1 MTFVI
6 LLYCHQ
12 TEKGKEWE
20 NNFNFQKWT
29 RLSELNRN
37 TIFELTFLRFSSV
50 DMYISTKNKSLV
62 FSTFLFVFQYSSCS
76 EIYRIAV
83 PT

>member
-12 TEKGKEWE
+12 TEIGKEWE

-37 TIFELTFLRFSSV
+37 TILT
-50 DMYISTKNKSLV
+50 
-62 FSTFLFVFQYSSCS
+62 
-76 EIYRIAV
+76 
-83 PT
+83 

>member
-20 NNFNFQKWT
+20 NNFNFQKW
-29 RLSELNRN
+29 L
-37 TIFELTFLRFSSV
+37 
-50 DMYISTKNKSLV
+50 D
-62 FSTFLFVFQYSSCS
+62 
-76 EIYRIAV
+76 
-83 PT
+83 

>member
-20 NNFNFQKWT
+20 NNFNFQKC
-29 RLSELNRN
+29 N
-37 TIFELTFLRFSSV
+37 TSV
-50 DMYISTKNKSLV
+50 K
-62 FSTFLFVFQYSSCS
+62 
-76 EIYRIAV
+76 IYRAKS
-83 PT
+83 

>member
-12 TEKGKEWE
+12 TEKAGKEWE

-37 TIFELTFLRFSSV
+37 TILT
-50 DMYISTKNKSLV
+50 
-62 FSTFLFVFQYSSCS
+62 
-76 EIYRIAV
+76 
-83 PT
+83 

>member
-12 TEKGKEWE
+12 TEKAKEWE

-37 TIFELTFLRFSSV
+37 TILT
-50 DMYISTKNKSLV
+50 
-62 FSTFLFVFQYSSCS
+62 
-76 EIYRIAV
+76 
-83 PT
+83 